1 MKFKNKKMAFNP
13 QGLKNYRKSI
23 KSRKNSFIF
32 ILFFFVNAFL
42 FAQNPVAEVY
52 SGRIKNSEK
61 GSSFYFR
68 ILDVNQV
75 QFEAY
80 SNKSKEFVLFNNYKS
95 GYSAE
100 YKIGSLYYSSSK
112 PFNLTDIH
120 SLLKQL
126 GFTKVKYD
134 NEVIGVNE
142 LPGKPVT
149 TREAIPENNA
159 RRN

>member
-1 MKFKNKKMAFNP
+1 MYLTLPKSNSLKMDKKSCV
-13 QGLKNYRKSI
+13 LLL
-23 KSRKNSFIF
+23 F
-32 ILFFFVNAFL
+32 ILLNFFMVG
-42 FAQNPVAEVY
+42 QNPIAEVY
-52 SGRIKNSEK
+52 SGRIQNSDK

-68 ILDVNQV
+68 ILEVNQAE
-75 QFEAY
+75 FESF

-100 YKIGSLYYSSSK
+100 YKIGSLYYTSSK
-112 PFNLTDIH
+112 AFNLTDIH

-134 NEVIGVNE
+134 NEIIGINE

-149 TREAIPENNA
+149 PREAIPENKN